1 MITQGKVNID
11 GIIRPKMSRQFFG
24 WENSNEILKSP
35 RGSMMLKNKI
45 RINNFY
51 SNNLGYSKLEANSN
65 FSMDGIRIQSPEPL
79 IVKTFSDYS
88 NNQQIDIYGTLQDR
102 YRNVF
107 DYIRDIISGSLPRV
121 NLVHAWNFSI
131 VASIIFGMFL
141 MTMVYRYLGRSA
153 SAGTVEIDMRPVKNE
168 LVAEAS
174 PANSGLNG
182 QALSSEEEKER
193 TQLLEDY
200 QNKIQDGLKNGTMEK
215 ELKNM
220 VKGYPI
226 EKMIPYIVEK
236 DKKVAAFL
244 VGIAK
249 KESNW
254 GKISPELKGQ
264 DCFNYWGYKSIN
276 GEDSSGAYAC
286 FDNPKEAVD
295 IVGKRMETF
304 INKKNLTDPGKMVT
318 AWKCGYDCSWD
329 DPGAVRKWVSDVKMY
344 YDEVVKMK

>member
-1 MITQGKVNID
+1 MAIQGKANID
-11 GIIRPKMSRQFFG
+11 GIIQSRMGRRVFE
-24 WENSNEILKSP
+24 WENSDGLLKPARDSIT
-35 RGSMMLKNKI
+35 LKKMI

-51 SNNLGYSKLEANSN
+51 SNHSRNSSLGENPR

-79 IVKTFSDYS
+79 IVKTFADYS
-88 NNQQIDIYGTLQDR
+88 NNQQVDIYGTLHDR
-102 YRNVF
+102 YGNVF
-107 DYIRDIISGSLPRV
+107 DFIRETIRGSLPRV

-131 VASIIFGMFL
+131 VASVIFGMFL

-153 SAGTVEIDMRPVKNE
+153 SAGTVEINMRPVKNE
-168 LVAEAS
+168 LVTEVVPVAS
-174 PANSGLNG
+174 SSFEQGL
-182 QALSSEEEKER
+182 SDDEDKER
-193 TQLLEDY
+193 AKLLENY
-200 QNKIQDGLKNGTMEK
+200 QSKIQEGLKNGTMEK
-215 ELKNM
+215 ELKEM
-220 VKGYPI
+220 LKGYPM
-226 EKMIPYIVEK
+226 EKMIPFVAEK

-264 DCFNYWGYKSIN
+264 DCYNYWGYKSIN

-304 INKKNLTDPGKMVT
+304 INKKSLTDPGKMVT

-329 DPGAVRKWVSDVKMY
+329 DPGAVKKWVSDVKMY
-344 YDEVVKMK
+344 YDEVIKMK